1 MDEQLIEKVR
11 EHEVL
16 YNHSSHEYRDQHIR
30 QSAWEEIGKELN
42 ISGKYK
48 YVYYILIYFINYIFF
63 YYILCLLSFCQIIV
77 KNY

>member
-16 YNHSSHEYRDQHIR
+16 YNHGSHEYRDQHIR
-30 QSAWEEIGKELN
+30 QTAWEEIGKELQ

-48 YVYYILIYFINYIFF
+48 YN
-63 YYILCLLSFCQIIV
+63 
-77 KNY
+77 

>member
-11 EHEVL
+11 EHEVV

-30 QSAWEEIGKELN
+30 QSAWDEIGKELK

-48 YVYYILIYFINYIFF
+48 YVIKILPKYYIYLNIKYVIVILSNY
-63 YYILCLLSFCQIIV
+63 C
-77 KNY
+77 